1 MKSAATLEV
10 RSPLDGSRLAEV
22 PIYDAAAVAEAVA
35 RARAAQPAWAALGAQ
50 ARARR
55 MEALAAMLR
64 RRADDVAQVVRSETG
79 KPYGEALTEV
89 AVSADL
95 IRFYTKVA
103 PDHMRPRRV
112 GAGWMPWK
120 KAWVEREPH
129 GVVGV
134 IAPWNYPFTLVMDCV
149 SPALFAGNA
158 VVVKPSE
165 LTPLSALLVQEL
177 CRDAG
182 LPREL
187 VQVATGDGRTG
198 EALVRAGVDRIVFT
212 GSTAAGRKVMAT
224 AADTLT
230 PVTLELGGKDPAIVL
245 EDADLERA
253 VPGVVFGALFN
264 AGQTCLSVERVLV
277 ARHIRDDFV
286 RRAAALVTSLRVGT
300 GPDAD
305 VGPMVAPAQ
314 AAIVERHVSAAV
326 AGGARVVTGGHR
338 QAAGSGVYLPTIL
351 VDVDPSMDV
360 WSRESFGPLLPV
372 VPFDDDGEAVRLAN
386 ASGYGLFASV
396 WTRDRD
402 RGLRIARKLRAG
414 GVSINDVLSHYGIP
428 GLPMGGVGQS
438 GFGRRRGIE
447 GLEEMCRTRT
457 LLVDRGGRAREPW
470 WYPYTA
476 AQTRFT
482 RALLEWRTRRGP
494 GGLLAFARGLLRK
507 RDEHGG

>member
-1 MKSAATLEV
+1 VTDATTFEV
-10 RSPLDGSRLAEV
+10 RSPLDGSRLADV
-22 PIYDAAAVAEAVA
+22 PIYDAPAVAEAVA
-35 RARAAQPAWAALGAQ
+35 RARAAQPAWAALGAR

-55 MEALAAMLR
+55 MEALAGVLR
-64 RRADDVAQVVRSETG
+64 RRSDEIAQVVRKETG
-79 KPYGEALTEV
+79 KPFGEALTEV

-95 IRFYTKVA
+95 IRFYAQVA
-103 PDHMRPRRV
+103 PDHLGPRRV
-112 GAGWMPWK
+112 GTGWMPWK

-129 GVVGV
+129 GVVGA
-134 IAPWNYPFTLVMDCV
+134 IAPWNYPFILVMDCV

-165 LTPLSALLVQEL
+165 FTPLSALLVRDL

-182 LPREL
+182 LPAEL
-187 VQVATGDGRTG
+187 VEVATGDGRTG

-212 GSTAAGRKVMAT
+212 GSTSAGRKVMAA

-277 ARHIRDDFV
+277 ARRIQDDFV
-286 RRAAALVTSLRVGT
+286 RRATALVATLRIGT

-305 VGPMVAPAQ
+305 VGPMVTAAQ

-338 QAAGSGVYLPTIL
+338 QAPGSGVYLPTIL
-351 VDVDPSMDV
+351 VDVDPSMDI

-372 VPFDDDGEAVRLAN
+372 VPFDSDDEAVRMAN
-386 ASGYGLFASV
+386 AGGYGLFASV
-396 WTRDRD
+396 WTQDRD
-402 RGLRIARKLRAG
+402 RGLRMARRLRAG
-414 GVSINDVLSHYGIP
+414 GVSINDVLSHYAVP

-457 LLVDRGGRAREPW
+457 LLVDRLGRAREPW

-476 AQTRFT
+476 AQTRLT
-482 RALLEWRTRRGP
+482 RAVLEWRTRRGP
-494 GGLLAFARGLLRK
+494 GGLIAFVRGLSRK
-507 RDEHGG
+507 RDGHGG